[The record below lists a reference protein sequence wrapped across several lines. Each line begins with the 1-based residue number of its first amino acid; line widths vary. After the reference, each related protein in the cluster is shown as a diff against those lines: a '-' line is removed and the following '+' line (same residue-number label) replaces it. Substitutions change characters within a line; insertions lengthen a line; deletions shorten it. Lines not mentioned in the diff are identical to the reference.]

1 LLALPLAGGTLRGK
15 DLKSADDPFKIL
27 GVAPGADDRTVKRAY
42 RLLAKSFHPD
52 LNSSSR
58 QAETRFKQIQSAYEA
73 ILCNRRQASTTRE
86 AQHPVRPPHPHVQP
100 EGDSFF
106 FFYRAMKARFTK

>member
-1 LLALPLAGGTLRGK
+1 VQTIPSKYSASPL
-15 DLKSADDPFKIL
+15 
-27 GVAPGADDRTVKRAY
+27 GADDRTVKRAY

-58 QAETRFKQIQSAYEA
+58 QAETRFKQIQCAYEA
-73 ILCNRRQASTTRE
+73 ILCNRRHASTTRE
-86 AQHPVRPPHPHVQP
+86 AQHLVRPPHPRVKP

-106 FFYRAMKARFTK
+106 FFYRAMKARFTI